1 MKRKDVLLHVAAMLL
16 LGGNLALL
24 RALPSSYMT
33 RIGPQADDFSRTLS
47 RIAWT
52 GLALVVLSLVV
63 QLVAIPFRADRHTRA
78 DGQKAPHV

>member
-16 LGGNLALL
+16 IGGNLALL

-33 RIGPQADDFSRTLS
+33 ATVSRM
-47 RIAWT
+47 AWT

-63 QLVAIPFRADRHTRA
+63 QLVAIPFRSDRHTRE
-78 DGQKAPHV
+78 DGEKAPHV